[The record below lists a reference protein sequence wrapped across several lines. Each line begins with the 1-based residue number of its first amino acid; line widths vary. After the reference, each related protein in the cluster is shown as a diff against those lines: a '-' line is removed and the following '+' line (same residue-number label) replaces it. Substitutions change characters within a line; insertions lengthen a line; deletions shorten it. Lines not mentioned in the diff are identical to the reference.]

1 MMKISIVIPCYNEEE
16 MLDYTVAEFQSFF
29 TKNIQR
35 NLFSDDSEI
44 IFVDDGSQD
53 KTWDKIYSATTLEP
67 YFKGVKLSRNKGHQN
82 ALLAGISCAKGD
94 FIITIDADLQDDIN
108 AISEMVKL
116 AKNGSEVVY
125 GVRKSR
131 ETDTKFKK
139 VTAEAYYKVMKLF
152 GVELVFN
159 HADFRGMSKRAV
171 QSLLEY
177 KEVNLFLRGIIPQLG
192 YTTSIVYYDRK
203 ERIAG
208 ETKYPLK
215 KMLSFA
221 WQGITSFS
229 TIPLKVLTWMGS
241 ILALISIG
249 ITIWAIG
256 VKLFSDSAVP
266 GWASTV
272 IPIVFLGGVQLLGL
286 GILGEYLGKVYLEVK
301 GRPRFFIEN
310 ITDQVDMR
318 DERK

>member
-1 MMKISIVIPCYNEEE
+1 MKISIVIPCYNEEE
-16 MLDYTVAEFQSFF
+16 MLDYTISEFRDFF
-29 TKNIQR
+29 EKNIQL
-35 NLFSDDSEI
+35 NIFSSDSEI
-44 IFVDDGSQD
+44 VLVDDGSQD
-53 KTWDKIYSATTLEP
+53 KTWNKICEATELER

-82 ALLAGISCAKGD
+82 ALLAGISCAEGD

-108 AISEMVKL
+108 AITEMVKL
-116 AKNGSEVVY
+116 AKNGSHIVY

-139 VTAEAYYKVMKLF
+139 ITAEAYYKVMKIF

-171 QSLLEY
+171 RALLEY
-177 KEVNLFLRGIIPQLG
+177 KEVNLFLRGIVPQLG

-203 ERIAG
+203 ERLAG

-229 TIPLKVLTWMGS
+229 TIPLKALTWMGS
-241 ILALISIG
+241 ILALFSIG
-249 ITIWAIG
+249 ITMWAIY
-256 VKLFSDSAVP
+256 VKLFSSSAVP
-266 GWASTV
+266 GWASIV

-310 ITDQVDMR
+310 VVDQVNM
-318 DERK
+318 KGKGK

>member
-1 MMKISIVIPCYNEEE
+1 MRVSIVIPCYNEEE
-16 MLDYTVAEFQSFF
+16 MLDYTIAEFRQFF
-29 TKNIQR
+29 AKHIEENF
-35 NLFSDDSEI
+35 FSINSEV
-44 IFVDDGSQD
+44 IFVDDGSKD
-53 KTWDKIYSATTLEP
+53 KTWEKICGATELES

-82 ALLAGISCAKGD
+82 ALLAGISYAEGD

-108 AISEMVKL
+108 AIAEMIKL
-116 AKNGSEVVY
+116 AKNGSDIVY

-139 VTAEAYYKVMKLF
+139 ITAEAYYKVMKIF

-171 QSLLEY
+171 QALLEY
-177 KEVNLFLRGIIPQLG
+177 KEVNLFLRGIVPQLG

-221 WQGITSFS
+221 WQGVTSFS
-229 TIPLKVLTWMGS
+229 TIPLKALTWLGS
-241 ILALISIG
+241 ILALMSIVV
-249 ITIWAIG
+249 TIWVIG
-256 VKLFSDSAVP
+256 VKLFSDTAVP
-266 GWASTV
+266 GWASTI

-310 ITDQVDMR
+310 IIDGSN
-318 DERK
+318 KKSKG

>member
-1 MMKISIVIPCYNEEE
+1 MKITIVVPCFNEEE
-16 MLDYTVAEFQSFF
+16 MLDYTIVEFQKFF
-29 TKNIQR
+29 AHNIEKKI
-35 NLFSDDSEI
+35 FTPDSEI
-44 IFVDDGSQD
+44 ILVDDGSKD
-53 KTWDKIYSATTLEP
+53 KTWNKICEATELES

-82 ALLAGISCAKGD
+82 ALLAGISYAEGD

-108 AISEMVKL
+108 AITEMVKL
-116 AKNGSEVVY
+116 ARNGSDIVY

-139 VTAEAYYKVMKLF
+139 ITAEAYYKVMKAF

-171 QSLLEY
+171 DALLEY
-177 KEVNLFLRGIIPQLG
+177 KEVNLFLRGIVPQLG

-203 ERIAG
+203 ERLAG

-221 WQGITSFS
+221 WQGVTSFS
-229 TIPLKVLTWMGS
+229 TIPLKALTWMGS
-241 ILALISIG
+241 VLALISIG
-249 ITIWAIG
+249 ITIWAIY
-256 VKLFSDSAVP
+256 VKLFSGSAVP

-272 IPIVFLGGVQLLGL
+272 IPVVFLGGVQLLGL

-301 GRPRFFIEN
+301 GRPRFFVEAKISSE
-310 ITDQVDMR
+310 DK
-318 DERK
+318 E